1 MVRVYNA
8 ASNFWVRIAVWWFFV
23 CEGTYNGVLSAYLP
37 QIQERLGINDGKL
50 GAAMLL
56 NYMGQMLATP
66 GAGLT
71 MRKKGSRVATF
82 SGGFAFVICI
92 PFVAM
97 DTSYTIFCVI
107 LLYFGLTQGFMDCS
121 MNSCGILTEVV
132 AKYPVLGSY
141 HGSYSIA
148 AAVGAFVGN
157 VLYAA
162 HWSDLNVCTVLA
174 AASAALTLLAGY
186 TLYDMR
192 EEKEILGLAAQETEV
207 ASQAEKAAARAI
219 EDSFSASSQHDI
231 QKQLLTQQDRRRS
244 QSRDSSERF
253 NGYDQSYN
261 TSTTIGSGM
270 TGTQGSTDHLPL
282 LEIVKNE
289 EGKGTYRWLTSIF
302 MIPHSLQLFYL
313 SLLGY
318 LASFAESGITTFV
331 IIFYSRYFPDAP
343 KSSATIGFVC
353 FEVFMGCGRF
363 LVDMLRRLLGS
374 RNVCKI
380 GGMMATTGLALLVW
394 SPSFTPASGSTATSA
409 DMLMASFGMSIVG
422 FGLSTLIPLSY
433 ACAGY
438 IEHSGTS
445 IATVSCWMYTGGILS
460 SPIIGVISS
469 GFDSLRVGMGFVAV
483 CTFCVF
489 PLGFFIPTD
498 RYTQLA
504 VLERDDD
511 SVVLDDDMN
520 APLIV

>member
-1 MVRVYNA
+1 MVRAYNT
-8 ASNFWVRIAVWWFFV
+8 ASNLFVRIAVFWFFIV
-23 CEGTYNGVLSAYLP
+23 EGTYNGVLSAYLP
-37 QIQERLGINDGKL
+37 QIQERLGISDGML

-56 NYMGQMLATP
+56 NYLGQMLATP
-66 GAGLT
+66 GAGQT

-97 DTSYTIFCVI
+97 DTSYTAFCAI

-132 AKYPVLGSY
+132 AKYPILGSF
-141 HGSYSIA
+141 HGGYSIA

-157 VLYAA
+157 AMYAA
-162 HWSDLNVCTVLA
+162 HWSDLIVCTVLA
-174 AASAALTLLAGY
+174 AVSSALTLLAGY

-192 EEKEILGLAAQETEV
+192 EEKEILDMASQETEV
-207 ASQAEKAAARAI
+207 ATQVEKAAARAI
-219 EDSFSASSQHDI
+219 EDSFSASSSQHEI
-231 QKQLLTQQDRRRS
+231 AHKQLLTRE
-244 QSRDSSERF
+244 DSLDRF
-253 NGYDQSYN
+253 NGYDQSFN
-261 TSTTIGSGM
+261 TNSTVGSGM
-270 TGTQGSTDHLPL
+270 SGTQGSTDNLPL

-289 EGKGTYRWLTSIF
+289 EGKGKYRWLTTLF
-302 MIPHSLQLFYL
+302 MMPQTMPLFYL

-318 LASFAESGITTFV
+318 LASFTESGLTTFV
-331 IIFYSRYFPDAP
+331 IIFYLRYFPAAP
-343 KSSATIGFVC
+343 TSSATIGFVC
-353 FEVFMGCGRF
+353 FQVFMGCGRL
-363 LVDMLRRLLGS
+363 LVDKLRRWLGS

-394 SPSFTPASGSTATSA
+394 SPSLTPTSGSTATTA
-409 DMLMASFGMSIVG
+409 DMLMASFGMSICG

-445 IATVSCWMYTGGILS
+445 IATVSCWMYSGGILS
-460 SPIIGVISS
+460 SPIIGIISS
-469 GFDSLRVGMGFVAV
+469 GFDSLRIGMAFVAM
-483 CTFCVF
+483 CAFCVI